1 MIRARELAVGYGRT
15 PVLEGLDFE
24 VERGEVFLILGGSGC
39 GKTTLLRNLIGL
51 ARPLGGRIEIEGHDA
66 TSHEE
71 GIPPSFGVL
80 FQSGALFGSMTLAQN
95 VALPLQRWTNLEP
108 ETIDLIVRRKLML
121 VGLDGF
127 ENHLPAEL
135 SGGMRKR
142 AGIARALALDPAL
155 LFLDEPSA
163 GLDPV
168 TAAELDH
175 LILTLK
181 ASLGVTFVIVTHEL
195 ASVFAVGD
203 RCILLD
209 KSVRGIVA
217 TGAPRKLAEESE
229 EVIVRRF
236 FRRETGG
243 NE

>member
-1 MIRARELAVGYGRT
+1 MIRVHDFAVGYGRT
-15 PVLEGLDFE
+15 PVLEKLDFD

-39 GKTTLLRNLIGL
+39 GKTTLMRSMIGL
-51 ARPLGGRIEIEGHDA
+51 MPPLAGRIEIEGAGDPGGD
-66 TSHEE
+66 EE
-71 GIPPSFGVL
+71 PPPFGVL

-95 VALPLQRWTNLEP
+95 VALPLRRWSGLDSATVD
-108 ETIDLIVRRKLML
+108 TIVSRKLML

-142 AGIARALALDPAL
+142 AGIARALALDPDL

-168 TAAELDH
+168 MAAELDH

-181 ASLGVTFVIVTHEL
+181 DSLGVTFVIVTHEL
-195 ASVFAVGD
+195 ASIFAIGD

-209 KSVRGIVA
+209 KSERGIVA
-217 TGAPRKLAEESE
+217 QGHPRALAEASE
-229 EVIVRRF
+229 VALVRRF
-236 FRRETGG
+236 FLREP
-243 NE
+243 EKIA

>member
-51 ARPLGGRIEIEGHDA
+51 ARPLRGRIEIDGRDA

-71 GIPPSFGVL
+71 GTPPTFGVL

-95 VALPLQRWTNLEP
+95 VALPLQRWTKLDP

-142 AGIARALALDPAL
+142 AGIARALALDPPL

-181 ASLGVTFVIVTHEL
+181 ASLGVTFVIVNPRTGEHLHGRGSLHPARQER
-195 ASVFAVGD
+195 ARDCRRGRPAEVGRGERRAD
-203 RCILLD
+203 RSALLP
-209 KSVRGIVA
+209 
-217 TGAPRKLAEESE
+217 T
-229 EVIVRRF
+229 
-236 FRRETGG
+236 
-243 NE
+243 